1 MAPSANRRSGH
12 SRRAQ
17 YSTFIAYSAGV
28 LGAVIGAAFLLVS
41 IFNPGL
47 FSGARAMGAAAAE
60 PGGEVLAGTRQS
72 GRGVVASIEG
82 YFRAGS
88 QNARLKR
95 ELREAKVR
103 LVEAQAVA
111 SENRRLKA
119 LLGLAEKDS
128 KPVVFTQITSSSA
141 SSTRRY
147 ANLASGSGDGVAV
160 GMPVRTETGLV
171 GRVLEVGRWSSRV
184 LLVTD
189 TESVVPVRRARD
201 GLAAYAQGLGDGTLR
216 IRLINLGINPL
227 KKGDVLATSGS
238 GGLYRPGT
246 ALAVVTRVT
255 KDGAVAR
262 VLSDPATAEYV
273 MVEEAWAPP
282 PTAGPEQETPAP

>member
-1 MAPSANRRSGH
+1 MIPPTDVLDLFAGPGGWSLAATVLGLNELGIEYDPTAVRTRTAAGFRSVLADVSELNPANFAARG
-12 SRRAQ
+12 
-17 YSTFIAYSAGV
+17 FIASPPCQAFSNAGAGHGRDYTDQ
-28 LGAVIGAAFLLVS
+28 LADAIRRRDWH
-41 IFNPGL
+41 
-47 FSGARAMGAAAAE
+47 AR
-60 PGGEVLAGTRQS
+60 PHPDPRVWL
-72 GRGVVASIEG
+72 
-82 YFRAGS
+82 
-88 QNARLKR
+88 
-95 ELREAKVR
+95 
-103 LVEAQAVA
+103 
-111 SENRRLKA
+111 
-119 LLGLAEKDS
+119 
-128 KPVVFTQITSSSA
+128 
-141 SSTRRY
+141 
-147 ANLASGSGDGVAV
+147 
-160 GMPVRTETGLV
+160 
-171 GRVLEVGRWSSRV
+171 VLEVGRWSSRV